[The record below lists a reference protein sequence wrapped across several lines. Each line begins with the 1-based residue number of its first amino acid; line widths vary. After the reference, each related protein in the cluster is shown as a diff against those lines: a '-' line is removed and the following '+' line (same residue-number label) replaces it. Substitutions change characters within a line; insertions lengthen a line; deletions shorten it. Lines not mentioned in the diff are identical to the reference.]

1 MVNQQRWLVR
11 DAIHM
16 PHTPQGSTD
25 VSMNATAGLTS
36 STQTVA
42 MIRGDFASP
51 MPRMAATLMMRKK
64 LTDMPTV
71 SGWRLQIDMMGP
83 ASRPARRPTTRERL
97 TVILRTVWK

>member
-51 MPRMAATLMMRKK
+51 MPRMAATLMMRMICKN
-64 LTDMPTV
+64 
-71 SGWRLQIDMMGP
+71 
-83 ASRPARRPTTRERL
+83 ASAAAT
-97 TVILRTVWK
+97 